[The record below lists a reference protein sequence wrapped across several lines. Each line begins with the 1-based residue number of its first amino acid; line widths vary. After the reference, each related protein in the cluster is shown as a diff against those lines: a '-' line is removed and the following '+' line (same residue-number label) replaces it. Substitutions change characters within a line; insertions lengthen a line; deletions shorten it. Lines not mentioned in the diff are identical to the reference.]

1 MIVIYIINI
10 INCLICFSI
19 SIFFYNKVKNKINN
33 NNNVI
38 DYLKN
43 ELVKSNNNF
52 IELTNERYKNTFLYN
67 KLKCQSKKL
76 NDEIEK
82 NNKYYNIITN
92 FKRDIKKQSLFKNK
106 SEILKETSKKQVRR
120 NYYSCNDLNIIKYI
134 L

>member
-19 SIFFYNKVKNKINN
+19 SIIFYNKVKNKINN

-76 NDEIEK
+76 DDEIEK

-92 FKRDIKKQSLFKNK
+92 IKRDIKKQSLFKNK
-106 SEILKETSKKQVRR
+106 SEILKERSKKQVRR
-120 NYYSCNDLNIIKYI
+120 KYYSCNDLNIIKYI

>member
-19 SIFFYNKVKNKINN
+19 SIIFYNKVKNKINN

-76 NDEIEK
+76 DDEIEK

-106 SEILKETSKKQVRR
+106 SEILKERSKKQVRR
-120 NYYSCNDLNIIKYI
+120 KYYSCNDLNIIKYI